1 VADAGRVRRDELAF
15 ALLGVTGAVAA
26 LIVALDAVRFH
37 GAALPAALT
46 GRLSGELHAE
56 AVAVLALAFAAVAV
70 AVAVAMLA
78 LRAAARELLAQRSLV
93 RRLEPLGTTRVD
105 GRTIVVVAGR
115 GSVAFCAGLLRPRI
129 FVSQGALRR
138 LSAAELRAVIAH
150 EGTTPTGAIRCG
162 CWSPVR

>member
-1 VADAGRVRRDELAF
+1 MADAGRVRRDELAF

-56 AVAVLALAFAAVAV
+56 AVAVLALAFA